1 MAAVKYLDETGL
13 NTLWTKQQKLRW
25 ADVNRWA
32 ASMESANNSLVT
44 LDTLADG
51 TGWTVTI
58 PSDTWKVRTFKRSKE
73 IPLFSNSIL

>member
-51 TGWTVTI
+51 TGWTVTFLLI
-58 PSDTWKVRTFKRSKE
+58 HGKYAHSMVRYT
-73 IPLFSNSIL
+73 LWL